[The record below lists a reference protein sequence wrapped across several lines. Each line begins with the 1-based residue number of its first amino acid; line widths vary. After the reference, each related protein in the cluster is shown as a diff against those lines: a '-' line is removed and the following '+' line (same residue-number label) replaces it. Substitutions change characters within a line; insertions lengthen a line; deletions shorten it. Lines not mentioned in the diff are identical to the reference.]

1 MSLELQRNLIYQF
14 PIIYLILITFFIIFN
29 DRSFSKKVRRG
40 YVLTLTCSLI
50 GVILEVFLTDF
61 QYIRICEYVLNI
73 TIILSWIYLLR
84 HKRTEDPL
92 KQKLIVFISIAIFI
106 SVVIEIG
113 FHYSRVIT
121 RVIAI
126 SGIVYYYYLVMQV
139 YKCDTITGILTRQ
152 SMKYELAEMRRKDC
166 YISIIDIDN
175 FKMIND
181 KYGHIAGDRA
191 LAVIASTIKTHLVK
205 GSKVFRY
212 GGDEFAVIS
221 RFASPEDLEIMFE
234 DINED
239 LSEYS
244 YRISYGSAFHAAN
257 DDIDPVIVEADER
270 MYENKLLLKSEDI
283 WDDMTGLYNMRGF
296 LYELDTIVKDCK
308 KQKKNIG
315 LLAMDIE
322 RLAAINM
329 GYGYAE
335 GNEVI
340 KSVAAVIKSSL
351 DINEFAGH
359 LGSDEFVIGFPVDA
373 ADDSY
378 AKSIRERVYTGVKNS
393 PDFDGKD
400 YSVELNMDCEII
412 DLQSNKE
419 ISFDEAI
426 NKVLSGKTD
435 KKDQRRKSAY
445 SYDDFEETSVDREE
459 ESVALDVIDNN
470 RIQYAFQPIVSA
482 KDGSIWAYEALMRT
496 DTLSPLSVLRY
507 ASKNKRDYEIEKL
520 TFNNVL
526 ARLASDKR
534 IPSKA
539 KIFLNSIPGYTLKD
553 DDFNPLAERYPELWK
568 RLVVEITE
576 QTELDDEAL
585 AIISDRQAKNGFM
598 LAIDDFGSGS
608 SNTYT
613 LLRYKPQIIKLD
625 RLLISNIEAN
635 SKKQYFVNSIINF
648 AKENGMKVLAEGVE
662 TEAELKMMI
671 RLQADLIQGFYTA
684 KPSVDPV
691 REIPEE
697 IRKTIISENIRG
709 VIEGNRK
716 IFIASNTPEISL
728 VQLALEEYTGITIAQ
743 KEVVITGNPDFAADM
758 IIRIKDGISADLTL
772 QNVHLSSVDDF
783 PCIELGEGSRLI
795 LRIEGDCTLD
805 KKGIRV
811 PEGSGIAIKGSGN
824 LRINSKGHY
833 CYGIGGGVEE
843 SFGDIVFNHS
853 GTVFVRLDGELGV
866 GIGGGT
872 YKKGVGITAVSGAIE
887 VNVAAVEAI
896 GIGCLYGDAPIIFKD
911 CIVREEFRVNQ
922 GAAIGS
928 HHGMQKVS
936 FENFVLDIQG
946 SGSHVSGVGS
956 SYNSGG
962 KISLENGACNISLSG
977 QELILMGA
985 KGGRVVCSIAH
996 VNMVMKGEGNRVLA
1010 MGSWDKQSVVSI
1022 VDTNKATVV
1031 VNAETAEGY
1040 GALPENIFL
1049 QSIKPPKVIINGDEM
1064 VYSE

>member
-1 MSLELQRNLIYQF
+1 MTVNFLKNLIAQF
-14 PIIYLILITFFIIFN
+14 SIIYLILITFYIIYK
-29 DRSFSKKVRRG
+29 DRSFSKRVRRG
-40 YVLTLTCSLI
+40 YVFTLSCSLI
-50 GVILEVFLTDF
+50 TIFLDLFARDFLFIKFIEYFLYVVIVWA
-61 QYIRICEYVLNI
+61 
-73 TIILSWIYLLR
+73 WIYLLR

-92 KQKLIVFISIAIFI
+92 KRKLIVFIVAAVIISFTMDLVFHFNHIFA
-106 SVVIEIG
+106 SVVT
-113 FHYSRVIT
+113 S
-121 RVIAI
+121 

-139 YKCDTITGILTRQ
+139 YKCDSITGLLTRQ

-166 YISIIDIDN
+166 FISIIDIDN

-181 KYGHIAGDRA
+181 KYGHTAGDRA
-191 LAVIASTIKTHLVK
+191 LAVIASTIKSHLLK
-205 GSKVFRY
+205 NSKVFRY
-212 GGDEFAVIS
+212 GGDEFAIIC
-221 RFASPEDLEIMFE
+221 RGASSEDLEIMFE

-239 LSEYS
+239 LSEFS
-244 YRISYGSAFHAAN
+244 YRISYGTAFHAAN
-257 DDIDPVIVEADER
+257 DDIDPVLVEADER
-270 MYENKLLLKSEDI
+270 MYENKRLLKSEDI

-296 LYELDTIVKDCK
+296 LDELDTVAMECK

-335 GNEVI
+335 GNDVI
-340 KSVAAVIKSSL
+340 KSVASVIKSSL

-359 LGSDEFVIGFPVDA
+359 LGSDEFVVAFPIEAGDTT
-373 ADDSY
+373 Y
-378 AKSIRERVYTGVKNS
+378 EKSIKERIYSGVKNS

-400 YSVELNMDCEII
+400 YSVELNMANELI
-412 DLQSNKE
+412 DLQSE
-419 ISFDEAI
+419 TETSFDEAL
-426 NKVLSGKTD
+426 NKVLSGKSD
-435 KKDQRRKSAY
+435 KKEQRRKSAY
-445 SYDDFEETSVDREE
+445 SYDDFEETSIDREE
-459 ESVALDVIDNN
+459 ESMALDVIDNN
-470 RIQYAFQPIVSA
+470 KIQYAFQPIVSA

-507 ASKNKRDYEIEKL
+507 ASKNQRDYQIEKL
-520 TFNNVL
+520 TFENVL
-526 ARLASDKR
+526 ARLSADNR
-534 IPSKA
+534 IPAKS

-553 DDFNPLAERYPELWK
+553 EDFNPLAEKYPELWK

-585 AIISDRQAKNGFM
+585 AIISARQKKNGFM

-625 RLLISNIEAN
+625 RLLISNIEVN

-684 KPSVDPV
+684 KPSIEPV
-691 REIPEE
+691 REIPEGV
-697 IRKTIISENIRG
+697 RKTIISENIRG

-743 KEVVITGNPDFAADM
+743 EEVVITGNPDYAADM
-758 IIRIKDGISADLTL
+758 VIRIKDGITTDVTL
-772 QNVHLSSVDDF
+772 QDVHLSSVDDL
-783 PCIELGEGSRLI
+783 PCIELGEGSRLT

-811 PEGSGIAIKGSGN
+811 PEGSGIQVKGSGS
-824 LRINSKGHY
+824 LRINAKGHY

-843 SFGDIVFNHS
+843 NFGDIMFNHS
-853 GTVFVRLDGELGV
+853 GSVCVRLDGELGV

-872 YKKGVGITAVSGAIE
+872 YKKGVGITALSGVFEI
-887 VNVAAVEAI
+887 NVAAVEAV
-896 GIGCLYGDAPIIFKD
+896 GVGCLYGDAPIIFKD
-911 CIVREEFRVNQ
+911 CILKEEFRVNQ
-922 GAAIGS
+922 GSAIGS

-936 FENFVLDIQG
+936 FENFTLDIQG
-946 SGSHVSGVGS
+946 SGSYVAGLGS

-962 KISLENGACNISLSG
+962 KINLENGTCNIALSG

-985 KGGRVVCSIAH
+985 KGGRTVCSTAH
-996 VNMVMKGEGNRVLA
+996 VHLDMKGEGNRVLA
-1010 MGSWDKQSVVSI
+1010 LGSWDNQSAVSI
-1022 VDTNKATVV
+1022 VDTAATII
-1031 VNAETAEGY
+1031 VNAETAEAY
-1040 GALPENIFL
+1040 GALSENIFI
-1049 QSIKPPKVIINGDEM
+1049 QSILPPKSIINGEER
-1064 VYSE
+1064 VRSE

>member
-1 MSLELQRNLIYQF
+1 MTLELQKSLAFQF
-14 PIIYLILITFFIIFN
+14 PTVYLIFITFFIICK
-29 DRSFSKKVRRG
+29 DRSFSKRVRRG
-40 YVLTLTCSLI
+40 YVLTLFFALCTA
-50 GVILEVFLTDF
+50 VLEAFAPDF
-61 QYIRICEYVLNI
+61 KYVRFIEYALYVL
-73 TIILSWIYLLR
+73 IIIAWIYLLR
-84 HKRTEDPL
+84 HKRSEDPI
-92 KQKLIVFISIAIFI
+92 KRKLIVIITAAIFI
-106 SVVIEIG
+106 SFVLEHV
-113 FHYSRVIT
+113 FLYNHVIT
-121 RVIAI
+121 GVIV
-126 SGIVYYYYLVMQV
+126 SSVIVYYYYLVMQV
-139 YKCDTITGILTRQ
+139 YKCDSITGLLTRQ

-181 KYGHIAGDRA
+181 KYGHTAGDRA
-191 LAVIASTIKTHLVK
+191 LAVIASTIKSHL
-205 GSKVFRY
+205 SKNSKAFRY

-221 RFASPEDLEIMFE
+221 RNSSFEDLEIMFE

-239 LSEYS
+239 LSEFS
-244 YRISYGSAFHAAN
+244 YRISYGSAFHKAN
-257 DDIDPVIVEADER
+257 ENMDPVLVEADEK
-270 MYENKLLLKSEDI
+270 MYENKRLLKSEDI

-296 LYELDTIVKDCK
+296 LDELDTAAMECR

-322 RLAAINM
+322 RLGAINM
-329 GYGYAE
+329 GCGYAE

-359 LGSDEFVIGFPVDA
+359 LGSDEFVVAFPLAA
-373 ADDSY
+373 ADEDY
-378 AKSIRERVYTGVKNS
+378 AKSIKERIYTGVKNS
-393 PDFDGKD
+393 PNFDGKD
-400 YSVELNMDCEII
+400 YSVELNMSYELI
-412 DLQSNKE
+412 DLQSEKT
-419 ISFDEAI
+419 ITFDEAL

-445 SYDDFEETSVDREE
+445 SYDDFEETSIDREE
-459 ESVALDVIDNN
+459 ESMALDVIDNN

-507 ASKNKRDYEIEKL
+507 ASKNQRDYQIEKL
-520 TFNNVL
+520 TFENVL
-526 ARLASDKR
+526 SRLSGDNR
-534 IPSKA
+534 IPAKA

-553 DDFNPLAERYPELWK
+553 EDFNPLAEKYPELWK

-576 QTELDDEAL
+576 QTELDDNAL
-585 AIISDRQAKNGFM
+585 AIISERQAKHGYM

-625 RLLISNIEAN
+625 RLLISNIETN

-691 REIPEE
+691 REIPEGV
-697 IRKTIISENIRG
+697 RKTIISENIRG

-716 IFIASNTPEISL
+716 IFIASNAPEISL

-743 KEVVITGNPDFAADM
+743 ERITITGNPDYAADM
-758 IIRIKDGISADLTL
+758 VIRIKDGITTEVILN
-772 QNVHLSSVDDF
+772 NVHLSSVDDL
-783 PCIELGEGSRLI
+783 PCIELGEGSRLT

-811 PEGSGIAIKGSGN
+811 PEGSGIAVKGSGK
-824 LRINSKGHY
+824 LRINAKGHY

-843 SFGDIVFNHS
+843 TFGDIVFNHS
-853 GTVFVRLDGELGV
+853 GSVCVRLDGELGV

-872 YKKGVGITAVSGAIE
+872 YKKGVGITALSGAFE

-911 CIVREEFRVNQ
+911 CIVKEEFRVNQ
-922 GAAIGS
+922 GSAIGS

-936 FENFVLDIQG
+936 FENFALDIIG
-946 SGSHVSGVGS
+946 SGSHVAGIGS
-956 SYNSGG
+956 SFNSGG
-962 KISLENGACNISLSG
+962 KINLENGTCTIGLSG
-977 QELILMGA
+977 QELILMGS
-985 KGGRVVCSIAH
+985 KGGRTTTSTAH
-996 VNMVMKGEGNRVLA
+996 VNLEMKGEGNRVMA
-1010 MGSWDKQSVVSI
+1010 IGSWDKQAAVSI
-1022 VDTNKATVV
+1022 VDTKTNIV
-1031 VNAETAEGY
+1031 VNAETAECY
-1040 GALPENIFL
+1040 GALPENIFI
-1049 QSIKPPKVIINGDEM
+1049 QNEQPPKAVINGNE
-1064 VYSE
+1064 YIHAE